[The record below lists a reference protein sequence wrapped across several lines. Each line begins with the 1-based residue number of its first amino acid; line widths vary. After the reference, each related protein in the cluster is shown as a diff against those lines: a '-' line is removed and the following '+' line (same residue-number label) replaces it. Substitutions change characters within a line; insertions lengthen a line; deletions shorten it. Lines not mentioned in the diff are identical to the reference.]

1 MTVIT
6 ITAILFICSGV
17 ISGALSPSLSGE
29 LPGLL
34 LGVLIG
40 LVLLAVV
47 LACVV
52 LKMRK
57 RIAEHQAA
65 EERITE
71 INGQLERSIERASH
85 LAKKAAAANRAKSD
99 FLASMSHEIRTPMN
113 AITGF
118 AEVLGDEDLT
128 PEQKEN
134 VDIIR
139 ESAQSLLAIVND
151 ILDLSK
157 IEAGRLNVEIAE
169 CSLGRLL
176 NSVESVM
183 RPQAEQK
190 GLEFEVSVG
199 DAVPGRIRTDP
210 VRLRQCLIN
219 LTNNATKFTQRG
231 GVCVSANLQ
240 EEDGKAFVRFDVEDT
255 GIGIPPDKQDAVFG
269 SFVRS
274 GAGRREISGGA
285 GLGLTITKHLAELL
299 GGKLSL
305 RSRVGE
311 GSVFSLVVP
320 ADVDVSPQ
328 GIAEAPGAQSGP
340 DWPAGARA
348 GWGQN
353 EPEDAENVRFS
364 GRVLVAEDAPTH
376 LMLAKLLLEKMG
388 LEVTMVKNGVEAVDK
403 ALNEQFDIIFMDL
416 HMPNMD
422 GCEATRSLRNKGIET
437 PIIALTADAMK
448 GHDRKC
454 IAAGCTDYIAKPI
467 DRKQLARVVQKYI
480 GSPVGA
486 APDGKPAGG
495 PGGPTTL

>member
-1 MTVIT
+1 
-6 ITAILFICSGV
+6 
-17 ISGALSPSLSGE
+17 
-29 LPGLL
+29 
-34 LGVLIG
+34 
-40 LVLLAVV
+40 
-47 LACVV
+47 
-52 LKMRK
+52 
-57 RIAEHQAA
+57 
-65 EERITE
+65 
-71 INGQLERSIERASH
+71 
-85 LAKKAAAANRAKSD
+85 
-99 FLASMSHEIRTPMN
+99 MN

-255 GIGIPPDKQDAVFG
+255 GIGIPPDKQDAIFG
-269 SFVRS
+269 SFVR
-274 GAGRREISGGA
+274 GEAGKVPLGTPSREGSSGGA
-285 GLGLTITKHLAELL
+285 GLGLTITRHLAELL

-320 ADVDVSPQ
+320 VGVDVSPQ

-340 DWPAGARA
+340 DWPAGAWA

-353 EPEDAENVRFS
+353 EPKDAENVRFS

-437 PIIALTADAMK
+437 PIVALTADAMK

-467 DRKQLARVVQKYI
+467 DRRRLARVVQKYI
-480 GSPVGA
+480 GPAPASSDASRGGGSAVAAVARASSP
-486 APDGKPAGG
+486 
-495 PGGPTTL
+495 